1 MNRLYTVCFPEENT
15 SVKVSENSTVMEA
28 LKKAG
33 IFLDAPC
40 GGQGT
45 CGKCLVSITDSSGTH
60 TKKACRTQITENLL
74 VSTKGSALTHRIL
87 LSAVSRSVPL
97 RPVLPVQPDTQ
108 NCCMAAFDIGTT
120 TIAAYLL
127 DSRTG
132 QELCTASALNPQA
145 SYGADVISRANYALE
160 HGEEALTRCIR
171 LALSSLLETLVQKA
185 GIQSQEVYQICLVGN
200 TCMHHLYFGLP
211 LNSLVLAPYMPVQK
225 NLRVEK
231 AADFGFS
238 AHKEAELIFLPVIAG
253 FVGADT
259 IGCLLSVR
267 PDRKEEIS
275 LILDIGTNG
284 ELVLGNRN
292 RLVCCST
299 AAGPAF
305 EGAKIECGMRGAQGA
320 IDHVFLADG
329 AIKYTVLSGTVPKGI
344 CGSGLIDLIAVLRR
358 LGLID
363 ETGRLLTSAEAEEL
377 FLETS
382 KDPSHSSE
390 TDLRFPGAE
399 QLKSH
404 LTDIHDMPA
413 FLPDPAYPSVYLTQ
427 KDIREV
433 QLAKGAISAG
443 ILLLEKALGINHDQV
458 GQVYIAGAFGNYM
471 DPASAC
477 AMGLLPGALSDRIRP
492 IGNAAGEGA
501 KIALLNAEERQIT
514 EKLMDQVEF
523 LELATMPEFQD
534 FFIDELEFPPCVD

>member
-1 MNRLYTVCFPEENT
+1 M
-15 SVKVSENSTVMEA
+15 
-28 LKKAG
+28 
-33 IFLDAPC
+33 
-40 GGQGT
+40 
-45 CGKCLVSITDSSGTH
+45 
-60 TKKACRTQITENLL
+60 
-74 VSTKGSALTHRIL
+74 
-87 LSAVSRSVPL
+87 
-97 RPVLPVQPDTQ
+97 
-108 NCCMAAFDIGTT
+108 
-120 TIAAYLL
+120 
-127 DSRTG
+127 
-132 QELCTASALNPQA
+132 
-145 SYGADVISRANYALE
+145 
-160 HGEEALTRCIR
+160 
-171 LALSSLLETLVQKA
+171 
-185 GIQSQEVYQICLVGN
+185 
-200 TCMHHLYFGLP
+200 
-211 LNSLVLAPYMPVQK
+211 
-225 NLRVEK
+225 
-231 AADFGFS
+231 
-238 AHKEAELIFLPVIAG
+238 IAG

-267 PDRKEEIS
+267 PDQKEEIS

-284 ELVLGNRN
+284 ELVLGNRE

-320 IDHVFLADG
+320 IDHVFLEDG

-363 ETGRLLTSAEAEEL
+363 ETGRLLTSAEAEKL

-382 KDPSHSSE
+382 KDPSQSSE
-390 TDLRFPGAE
+390 TDLRSPGAE

-404 LTDIHDMPA
+404 LTDIHDMAA